1 MMTFQGGGPR
11 ILVVDDEPE
20 IRSLMSDALAA
31 FGYHVGAVGGAD
43 EAFAL
48 FARTHYDLVMSDLR
62 LPGLTGADFAHKLR
76 SIDPTLPLIML
87 TGSAPDDDD
96 VRRVRDAGIA
106 ILHKPI
112 GLPQLRIILTEA
124 LGNRSASLR
133 G

>member
-1 MMTFQGGGPR
+1 MMTSQGSGHR

-20 IRSLMSDALAA
+20 IRSLMSEALYA
-31 FGYHVGAVGGAD
+31 FGYQVGAVGGTE
-43 EAFAL
+43 EALAL
-48 FARTHYDLVMSDLR
+48 FAQTQYDLVMSDLR

-76 SIDPTLPLIML
+76 SIDPTLPVIML

-112 GLPQLRIILTEA
+112 GLPQLQITLTEA
-124 LGNRSASLR
+124 LGNRSGSLR